1 MIFTGLNTAT
11 TLPSTTANNQSASIP
26 TTSMNVNSAA
36 TNSQDVA
43 GSAQSSFQCRAIVET
58 TTTMTRVTT
67 TSEAAESAAASMDP
81 GLL

>member
-1 MIFTGLNTAT
+1 
-11 TLPSTTANNQSASIP
+11 
-26 TTSMNVNSAA
+26 MNVNSAA

-67 TSEAAESAAASMDP
+67 TSEAAEAAAASMDP